1 MWATCNVG
9 AKSPEDCGDYFAWG
23 ETTQKDSYTESNY
36 YYTPKMSAYETL
48 PLSNDAAR
56 ANWGGKWRMPT
67 LDECKELINNCT
79 WKYEAVEGVNGYLI
93 TSNKNGNSIFLPMAG
108 WKKVVVNSKS
118 IGGYYW
124 TSTYNCCEN
133 YVFELIFYS
142 DEHTVEDGISF
153 YGNPV
158 RAVFAK

>member
-9 AKSPEDCGDYFAWG
+9 ATESHDFGSYFAWG

-79 WKYEAVEGVNGYLI
+79 WKYEAAGYTV
-93 TSNKNGNSIFLPMAG
+93 TSNINGKSIFLPVTG
-108 WKKVVVNSKS
+108 CYEPNGLEYPSN
-118 IGGYYW
+118 GEYW
-124 TSTYNCCEN
+124 TSDHSFAGAYMLCEKN
-133 YVFELIFYS
+133 RPA
-142 DEHTVEDGISF
+142 HISVDNDF
-153 YGNPV
+153 YG
-158 RAVFAK
+158 RAVRPVFTK